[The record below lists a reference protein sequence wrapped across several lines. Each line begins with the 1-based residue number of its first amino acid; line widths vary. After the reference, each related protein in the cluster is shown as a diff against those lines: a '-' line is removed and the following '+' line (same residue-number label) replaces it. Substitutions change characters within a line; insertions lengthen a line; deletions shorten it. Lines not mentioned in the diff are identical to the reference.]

1 MDEISGHSARNF
13 PVIFQQNSK
22 NKVSLKHNKGLE
34 STMATTGFSNMN
46 QTLQVSSGLTS
57 ADGHQGQGKS
67 IVNMSDALDAGSIL
81 ETEKNMRKI

>member
-1 MDEISGHSARNF
+1 
-13 PVIFQQNSK
+13 
-22 NKVSLKHNKGLE
+22 
-34 STMATTGFSNMN
+34 MATTGFSNMN

-57 ADGHQGQGKS
+57 ADGKQGQGKS